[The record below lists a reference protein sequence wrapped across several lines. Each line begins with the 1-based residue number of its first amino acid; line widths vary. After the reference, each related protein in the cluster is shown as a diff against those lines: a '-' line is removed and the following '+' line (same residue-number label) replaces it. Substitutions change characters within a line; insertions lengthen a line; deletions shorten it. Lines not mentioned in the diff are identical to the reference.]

1 MAALS
6 PQGNPSAVGTV
17 PRELPVY
24 LQECKQTNKDNIQV
38 LFLSY
43 TSLGHLNCGEFL
55 LKRSPTGSRLVSVPW
70 RPDWHQDMA
79 SCSERKLSPLAE
91 QAANKDGL

>member
-1 MAALS
+1 M
-6 PQGNPSAVGTV
+6 
-17 PRELPVY
+17 
-24 LQECKQTNKDNIQV
+24 
-38 LFLSY
+38 
-43 TSLGHLNCGEFL
+43 
-55 LKRSPTGSRLVSVPW
+55 GSRLVSVPW